1 VWNQAPADAG
11 NTVEGRCFGAAPC
24 MMPDFF
30 ARSLTDH
37 EDWGIHAANRKEIA
51 RITWQRGAGCRHPDI
66 AN

>member
-1 VWNQAPADAG
+1 
-11 NTVEGRCFGAAPC
+11 